1 MKTELKTQ
9 YDTRKSFYGKAVVE
23 QEENTTNLFS
33 YNTKVATISKDGTAQ
48 VFNTH
53 TQTTLR
59 HVKAFLQQ
67 NGFRADRDSD
77 RKQMVR

>member
-9 YDTRKSFYGKAVVE
+9 YDARKSFYRKAIVE
-23 QEENTTNLFS
+23 QEKNITTLFS

-53 TQTTLR
+53 TQTT
-59 HVKAFLQQ
+59 
-67 NGFRADRDSD
+67 
-77 RKQMVR
+77 